1 MNTLY
6 VWLLR
11 AVLKN
16 TTLILFVLLFIAF
29 GALSPS
35 FLTARNFEIILSNA
49 SYIGIIA
56 VGMTCVLLTGGIDL
70 SVGSVMYASAVVVG
84 LLIDNADVPTPIAL
98 AAGLLVGLAFGLFNA
113 LVVAVM
119 GVPPFIATLVT
130 MNGCRGSR
138 AVADPIRRRRLP

>member
-56 VGMTCVLLTGGIDL
+56 VGMTCVLLTGG
-70 SVGSVMYASAVVVG
+70 STFRSA
-84 LLIDNADVPTPIAL
+84 
-98 AAGLLVGLAFGLFNA
+98 
-113 LVVAVM
+113 
-119 GVPPFIATLVT
+119 
-130 MNGCRGSR
+130 R
-138 AVADPIRRRRLP
+138 